1 MKKNFL
7 LGLVCLLL
15 ANVQMEVKAQV
26 KPYDFT
32 DGTLFY
38 KIVSKE
44 VKEVYVVSEK
54 PRGGYTVKL
63 KGVLS
68 IPESTTHD
76 GTAYAVTGIGKQAF
90 YMCEGLTAVTLPNTL
105 KSINDKSFLGCHSLT
120 SIKIPN
126 LVEKIGKWAFMS
138 CAQLERIDVEEN
150 NKKYCSK
157 DGVLF
162 SKDMATLIQCPSGKK
177 GECNIPENVTKISAQ
192 AFYGCVGLTAMR
204 IPHNVVYIGND
215 AFLRL
220 CEVENHQMRTEGT
233 SDGHS
238 NGNRSFRTS
247 QHGRHRRFLQV
258 VCSCW
263 QQKSVRRS

>member
-68 IPESTTHD
+68 IPVFTTD
-76 GTAYAVTGIGKQAF
+76 YYSIF
-90 YMCEGLTAVTLPNTL
+90 Y
-105 KSINDKSFLGCHSLT
+105 
-120 SIKIPN
+120 
-126 LVEKIGKWAFMS
+126 
-138 CAQLERIDVEEN
+138 R
-150 NKKYCSK
+150 
-157 DGVLF
+157 
-162 SKDMATLIQCPSGKK
+162 
-177 GECNIPENVTKISAQ
+177 
-192 AFYGCVGLTAMR
+192 
-204 IPHNVVYIGND
+204 
-215 AFLRL
+215 
-220 CEVENHQMRTEGT
+220 
-233 SDGHS
+233 
-238 NGNRSFRTS
+238 
-247 QHGRHRRFLQV
+247 
-258 VCSCW
+258 
-263 QQKSVRRS
+263 